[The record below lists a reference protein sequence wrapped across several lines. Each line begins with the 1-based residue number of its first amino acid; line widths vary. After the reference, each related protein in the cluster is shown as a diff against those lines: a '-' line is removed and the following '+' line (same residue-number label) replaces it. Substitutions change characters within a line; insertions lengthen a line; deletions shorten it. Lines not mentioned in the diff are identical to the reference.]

1 MRNPYLPAAW
11 LMASTVTLWSCTFDD
26 ASRFNNQFIVD
37 GKSYALASAVTTAQQ
52 DPPAEGNPV
61 QVWSVTLDSPG
72 KARKI
77 HSVSFDLYTGGA
89 EVLPEGTY
97 TFDPEHLQTAQTFHH
112 ADATVNYDRERQE
125 GGQVYK
131 ELEGGT
137 VTIRLLDEARRDY
150 AISFDLALN
159 QRRVKGYYR
168 GQVEVAH

>member
-1 MRNPYLPAAW
+1 MRNPYLPVAW
-11 LMASTVTLWSCTFDD
+11 LTASTITLGSCTFDD

-37 GKSYALASAVTTAQQ
+37 GKSYALVSGIAIAQP
-52 DPPAEGNPV
+52 DPPAEESTV

-77 HSVSFDLYTGGA
+77 HSVSFDLYTDAA
-89 EVLPEGTY
+89 EMLPEGTY
-97 TFDPEHLQTAQTFHH
+97 TFDAEHVQTGQTFYH

-131 ELEGGT
+131 ELDGGT

-150 AISFDLALN
+150 AISFDLSLN

-168 GQVEVAH
+168 GVVEVAR